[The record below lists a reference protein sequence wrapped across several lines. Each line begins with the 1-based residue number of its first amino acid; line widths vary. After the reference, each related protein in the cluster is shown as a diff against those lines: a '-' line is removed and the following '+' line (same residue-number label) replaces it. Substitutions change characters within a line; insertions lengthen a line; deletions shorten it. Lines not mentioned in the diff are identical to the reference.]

1 MPLSLLIVLPDI
13 FGNSL
18 LLAPFA
24 FAWLS
29 FTANIFNSTL
39 ILDLS
44 GCVPL
49 YLNRTIL
56 ADDRVKIQM
65 PIRLSQTLLPL
76 FEYMRIWELAASL
89 RQSYVGKVKQYR
101 QLREQVTKQAFVAS
115 LTKQAIVG
123 RTWLRVF
130 ELLGCALA
138 VYFGSKTRCLFIYLN
153 GYSGERRR
161 VFILVNSPDLPSALL
176 KFKTFSYRAPQFGIS
191 FSQILN
197 HPLLD
202 CFINVHKV
210 GDEVI

>member
-1 MPLSLLIVLPDI
+1 MALPDVFQNLSLLAV
-13 FGNSL
+13 
-18 LLAPFA
+18 FA

-65 PIRLSQTLLPL
+65 PIRLSQTLLSL

-101 QLREQVTKQAFVAS
+101 HLREQV
-115 LTKQAIVG
+115 TKQAIVG

-130 ELLGCALA
+130 ELLGCAPA
-138 VYFGSKTRCLFIYLN
+138 VYFGSKIRCLFIYLN

-176 KFKTFSYRAPQFGIS
+176 KIKTFSYRAPQFGIS